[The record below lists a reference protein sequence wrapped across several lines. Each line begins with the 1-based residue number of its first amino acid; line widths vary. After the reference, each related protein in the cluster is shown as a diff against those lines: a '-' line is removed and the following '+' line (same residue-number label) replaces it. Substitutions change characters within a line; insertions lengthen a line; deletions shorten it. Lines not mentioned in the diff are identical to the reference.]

1 MRKRAF
7 LVVGLFLATLGGQG
21 EAFELVFNN
30 TDTIESPVFSQ
41 VMRFGF
47 FIPVDAPIA
56 EMNFENPQLN
66 TIEYNVSGSLS
77 DGTPSGFSSFR
88 LERTIP
94 SPNFYSQGSSLSFR
108 IAPGANLHDGL
119 QVADLAGPDPVFV
132 FNAREVNTGRYHPPL
147 VELNSD
153 GTGRIQNSNNFGG
166 INPATNRFVDVD
178 FGEEYIT
185 DLSFNPANFTLAQ
198 IIINGDFDEDGSFD
212 CSDIDALV
220 VAISTESN
228 NLAFDLNNDGQ
239 LDGGDIDS
247 WLLEA
252 GNQNIGSGYILGD
265 ANFDGA
271 VDGSDFNIW
280 NENKFTNTAAYCSGD
295 FNADGAVDGSDFN
308 VWNQN
313 KFTSAAAARAQ
324 TVPEPSAFWILA
336 MLGTTT
342 LFRRQQL

>member
-1 MRKRAF
+1 MRYAMLFFCLLIAATPSTSTAF
-7 LVVGLFLATLGGQG
+7 D
-21 EAFELVFNN
+21 LVFRGAN
-30 TDTIESPVFSQ
+30 TTETPVFSIVRRFDFMLQ
-41 VMRFGF
+41 VNV
-47 FIPVDAPIA
+47 PVA
-56 EMNFENPQLN
+56 EMNFSNPQLG
-66 TIEYNVSGSLS
+66 TVDYGVRGDL
-77 DGTPSGFSSFR
+77 DVGTPSGFPSFQ
-88 LERTIP
+88 LDRTIAG
-94 SPNFYSQGSSLSFR
+94 SEFYSQGSSLSFR

-132 FNAREVNTGRYHPPL
+132 LNAREVNTGRYHPPL
-147 VELNSD
+147 LELNSD

-185 DLSFNPANFTLAQ
+185 DLSFDPANFTLAQ
-198 IIINGDFDEDGSFD
+198 ITINGDFDEDGAFD

-252 GNQNIGSGYILGD
+252 GNQNIGSRYVLGD

-280 NENKFTNTAAYCSGD
+280 NENKFTNTAEYCSSD
-295 FNADGAVDGSDFN
+295 FNADGVVDGSDFN
-308 VWNQN
+308 IWNQN
-313 KFTSAAAARAQ
+313 KFTSAAAASPQ
-324 TVPEPSAFWILA
+324 TVPEPSAFTILA
-336 MLGTTT
+336 MLGTIT
-342 LFRRQQL
+342 LLLRRQQQ